1 MAYGRSSYKAK
12 KRRFTRHKGRK
23 GRKHTSKHMK
33 GGKQRYALGKVPK
46 RNSKQAEKYLRA
58 RGDAKQVE
66 KEGIM
71 MPIKKQP
78 GMMMMDTSADN
89 PISYRDSN
97 VVRMYLTRS
106 TAPPGAA
113 VPSPRITFSH
123 NWTASELFKTMY
135 FSDIMYDILVD
146 KVATTGIPNKHT
158 DFNTRTDA
166 QKRAIADML
175 VDTMPYDQVRLRK
188 IRFWLFSPELG
199 TANIRG
205 TWFPGTDSTTNPV
218 SLTINMH
225 KWKWIGLEMAPP
237 LEADYGNWNDV
248 QRYAFNRNRRG
259 ADGTEP
265 NIHATNWF
273 QIAGSLLNP
282 ARAGTAQAPDTNQ
295 AVQSYYPCN
304 AVYQFMWEYKN
315 LNQLSNIGQ
324 ISFPAAQVTE
334 SGTFETFTTKAISSS
349 EIQQTNFELN
359 NELMEAMANHGK
371 ESNGYTGV
379 RPPPAKRVKLDT
391 LEHAINDTIMHPNP
405 LYEEPIDEDEIRVQI
420 ENEFID
426 PAIRERYALKLM
438 EVQDENKFF
447 RKRLNYQ
454 ETEVNSCEGR
464 IMHLEDEL
472 MKLNE
477 YLYRGG
483 ESTQD
488 EESKEIDYPEESEH
502 DSEHDTESCDTEDM
516 DTEQIKAHEDCKC
529 KFSLKA
535 IRQRRYLRQNALSS
549 DDILEAMETHDVPD
563 SSCEECG
570 QYRWECKCTV
580 EVSD

>member
-1 MAYGRSSYKAK
+1 MLK
-12 KRRFTRHKGRK
+12 
-23 GRKHTSKHMK
+23 
-33 GGKQRYALGKVPK
+33 LI
-46 RNSKQAEKYLRA
+46 
-58 RGDAKQVE
+58 E

-97 VVRMYLTRS
+97 VVRLYLTRS

-146 KVATTGIPNKHT
+146 KVATTGLPNKHT

-188 IRFWLFSPELG
+188 VRFWLFSPELG

-205 TWFPGTDSTTNPV
+205 TWFPGTDSTNNPV

-237 LEADYGNWNDV
+237 LEADYGNWNDI

-259 ADGTEP
+259 ADGTEA

-334 SGTFETFTTKAISSS
+334 NGTFETFSTRAISSS

-359 NELMEAMANHGK
+359 NELMQAMANHGK
-371 ESNGYTGV
+371 AVSNEDTGSIL
-379 RPPPAKRVKLDT
+379 PPAKRVKLDT
-391 LEHAINDTIMHPNP
+391 LAHAIQDTVMHPNP
-405 LYEEPIDEDEIRVQI
+405 LYEDPVDEDELAVQI

-426 PAIRERYALKLM
+426 PAIRERYMFRLM
-438 EVQDENKFF
+438 EMQDENKFM
-447 RKRLNYQ
+447 RRRLNYQ

-472 MKLNE
+472 MKMNQ
-477 YLYRGG
+477 YLSRGQ
-483 ESTQD
+483 EDSQD
-488 EESKEIDYPEESEH
+488 SNANEIDYPEDES
-502 DSEHDTESCDTEDM
+502 DHDTESCATDDM
-516 DTEQIKAHEDCKC
+516 DTEQINTHDDCKC
-529 KFSLKA
+529 VLSLKS
-535 IRQRRYLRQNALSS
+535 IRARRLKRQNALSE
-549 DDILEAMETHDVPD
+549 DDIMEAVESRNVPD
-563 SSCEECG
+563 SVCEGCD
-570 QYRWECKCTV
+570 YFRWECQCEVK
-580 EVSD
+580 VSD

>member
-23 GRKHTSKHMK
+23 GSKHTSKHMK

-58 RGDAKQVE
+58 RTDAKLIE

-97 VVRMYLTRS
+97 VVRLYLTRS

-146 KVATTGIPNKHT
+146 KVATTGLPNKHT

-188 IRFWLFSPELG
+188 VRFWLFSPELG

-205 TWFPGTDSTTNPV
+205 TWFPGTDSTNNPV

-237 LEADYGNWNDV
+237 LEADYGNWNDI

-259 ADGTEP
+259 ADGTEA

-334 SGTFETFTTKAISSS
+334 NGTFETFSTRAISSS

-359 NELMEAMANHGK
+359 NELMQAMANHGK
-371 ESNGYTGV
+371 AVSNEDTGSIL
-379 RPPPAKRVKLDT
+379 PPAKRVKLDT
-391 LEHAINDTIMHPNP
+391 LAHAIQDTVMHPNP
-405 LYEEPIDEDEIRVQI
+405 LYEDPVDEDELAVQI

-426 PAIRERYALKLM
+426 PAIRERYMFRLM
-438 EVQDENKFF
+438 EMQDENKFM
-447 RKRLNYQ
+447 RRRLNYQ

-472 MKLNE
+472 MKMNQ
-477 YLYRGG
+477 YLSRGQ
-483 ESTQD
+483 EDSQD
-488 EESKEIDYPEESEH
+488 SNANEIDYPEDES
-502 DSEHDTESCDTEDM
+502 DHDTESCATDDM
-516 DTEQIKAHEDCKC
+516 DTEQINTHDDCKC
-529 KFSLKA
+529 VLSLKS
-535 IRQRRYLRQNALSS
+535 IRARRLKRQNALSE
-549 DDILEAMETHDVPD
+549 DDIMEAVESRNVPD
-563 SSCEECG
+563 SVCEGCD
-570 QYRWECKCTV
+570 YFRWECQCEVK
-580 EVSD
+580 VSD